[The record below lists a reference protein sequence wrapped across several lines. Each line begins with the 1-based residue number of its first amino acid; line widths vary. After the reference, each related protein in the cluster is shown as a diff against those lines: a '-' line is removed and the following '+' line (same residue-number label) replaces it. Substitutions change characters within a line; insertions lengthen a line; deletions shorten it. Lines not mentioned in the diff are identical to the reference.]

1 MSLQSAFPV
10 QHQYGDPAFNQTS
23 WAQQTY
29 TSALGTSLASPPAST
44 NTSTSS
50 PTQTT
55 LYNTY
60 NATSALEQPSLN
72 ATANQFG
79 YNMTTQVSPN
89 HSVSPQQTAAVWAR
103 HAAPNNKMGENL
115 SSWHENYRWVII
127 VVRRNNVSERDLV
140 RAVRGTFLYEVRSC
154 VRCGTLD
161 NWVFLEVVF
170 VVNIRR
176 SDSVALLSKK

>member
-10 QHQYGDPAFNQTS
+10 QHQYGDPAFNQSS

-29 TSALGTSLASPPAST
+29 TTALGTTSLGTSLSSPPAST
-44 NTSTSS
+44 NTSASS

-60 NATSALEQPSLN
+60 NAASALEQPLN

-79 YNMTTQVSPN
+79 YNMTAQVSPN
-89 HSVSPQQTAAVWAR
+89 HQPQQTAAVWAR

-115 SSWHENYRWVII
+115 SSWHENYRWVI
-127 VVRRNNVSERDLV
+127 VVVPRSNVSERDFGA
-140 RAVRGTFLYEVRSC
+140 AVRGTFIYKVRPC
-154 VRCGTLD
+154 VRCGWL
-161 NWVFLEVVF
+161 
-170 VVNIRR
+170 VN
-176 SDSVALLSKK
+176 